1 MAKMGRPKKD
11 IKKEKVISLRLTDE
25 IYQMAACVYLRFRPN
40 KDRGYPSGIG
50 KRIIQSEMS
59 AGSLLV
65 NNERRP
71 TYGKST

>member
-11 IKKEKVISLRLTDE
+11 IKKEKV
-25 IYQMAACVYLRFRPN
+25 YLRFRPN
-40 KDRGYPSGIG
+40 KDRSYPSGIG

-65 NNERRP
+65 NNERRSI
-71 TYGKST
+71 YGKST

>member
-25 IYQMAACVYLRFRPN
+25 IYQKLLAYI
-40 KDRGYPSGIG
+40 S

-65 NNERRP
+65 NNERRSI
-71 TYGKST
+71 YGKST